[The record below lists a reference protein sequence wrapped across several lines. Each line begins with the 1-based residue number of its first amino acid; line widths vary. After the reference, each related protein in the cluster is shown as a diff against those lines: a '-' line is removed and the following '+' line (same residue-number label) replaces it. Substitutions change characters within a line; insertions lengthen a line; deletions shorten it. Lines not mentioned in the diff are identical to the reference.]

1 MFGLRYLPGVVTL
14 ELDLQACTGCGTC
27 VTVCPHEVFEL
38 ADKKVHLRDRDACM
52 ECGACAINC
61 PEGALAVEA
70 GVGCAAG
77 IIAGALSGTEPTCDC
92 GSDDSSCC

>member
-1 MFGLRYLPGVVTL
+1 MFGLRYLPDDVTQ
-14 ELDLQACTGCGTC
+14 ELDQEACTGCGTC
-27 VTVCPHEVFEL
+27 LTVCPHQVFEL
-38 ADKKVHLRDRDACM
+38 AEDKALIRDRDACM
-52 ECGACAINC
+52 ECGACSTNC
-61 PEGALAVEA
+61 PEGALTVES